1 MANTPNDPTR
11 DKRDIVTRLGAPGGG
26 FPAPVEE
33 KITQAATELVEAVQE
48 TLVQEGGRR
57 AK

>member
-33 KITQAATELVEAVQE
+33 PEVTAEPEAQE
-48 TLVQEGGRR
+48 D
-57 AK
+57 K